1 MNDASDLS
9 ELRESFEGRLLTDPS
24 DMAPFLT
31 DWRHRWIGRARCVA
45 QPDTTEDVA
54 AVVKWCATRK
64 IPIVPQ
70 GGNTGLSGGAVPDDS
85 GRVLLLSLKR
95 LNRIRSVDSHNS
107 TLTAEAG
114 CILRDVQEAAARAGK
129 LFPLSLAAEGSCT
142 IGGNLATNA
151 GGTAVLRYGNARA
164 LCLGLEV
171 VTPSGIIWD
180 GLKSLRKNNTG
191 YDLRD
196 LFIGAE
202 GTLGVIT
209 AAVLQLHA
217 QPKGRAVA
225 FLAVPAL
232 QRAIELLD
240 LARDTLDSRLTA
252 FELESHASL
261 DLVLKHHPA
270 HRSPL
275 EHSYPWYVLI
285 EVSDSTSYQNAESG
299 LNELL
304 ALAFERDL
312 AADGVVAGSIAQ
324 ADSLW
329 SLRENVSESQSREG
343 PTIKHDISL
352 PISRL
357 GAFVDTVGG
366 AIEARWPNVR
376 LVVFGHAGDGNL
388 HFNLSPADG
397 ADRDFFLA
405 TEAEINR
412 LVHDA
417 VHAAGGSIS
426 AEHGLGILR
435 RDEAARYK
443 STVEL
448 DLMRAIKHAI
458 DPCGLMN
465 PGKVLPS

>member
-1 MNDASDLS
+1 
-9 ELRESFEGRLLTDPS
+9 
-24 DMAPFLT
+24 
-31 DWRHRWIGRARCVA
+31 
-45 QPDTTEDVA
+45 
-54 AVVKWCATRK
+54 
-64 IPIVPQ
+64 
-70 GGNTGLSGGAVPDDS
+70 
-85 GRVLLLSLKR
+85 
-95 LNRIRSVDSHNS
+95 
-107 TLTAEAG
+107 
-114 CILRDVQEAAARAGK
+114 
-129 LFPLSLAAEGSCT
+129 
-142 IGGNLATNA
+142 
-151 GGTAVLRYGNARA
+151 
-164 LCLGLEV
+164 
-171 VTPSGIIWD
+171 
-180 GLKSLRKNNTG
+180 
-191 YDLRD
+191 
-196 LFIGAE
+196 
-202 GTLGVIT
+202 
-209 AAVLQLHA
+209 
-217 QPKGRAVA
+217 
-225 FLAVPAL
+225 
-232 QRAIELLD
+232 
-240 LARDTLDSRLTA
+240 
-252 FELESHASL
+252 
-261 DLVLKHHPA
+261 
-270 HRSPL
+270 
-275 EHSYPWYVLI
+275 LI

-299 LNELL
+299 LTELL

-397 ADRDFFLA
+397 ADRDSFLA

-448 DLMRAIKHAI
+448 DLMRAIKYAI